1 MQKLDGF
8 TVTSLGGV
16 GEIGKNCA
24 VIDVA
29 GELFII
35 DCGLSFP
42 DVTMF
47 GVNIII
53 PDFTYIYRNQ
63 HRVKGLFLTHGH
75 EDHIGAVPYLIEGLE
90 DDLKIYGSR
99 LTLGF
104 LRNKLVEWNQ
114 LDRVEM
120 IELIPR
126 EPVRT
131 NDTSVTCYRVTHS
144 IPDAMSLVL
153 ETPFGNIV
161 HSGDYKIDLAPVDGK
176 LTDAEGLSSVGDKGV
191 KLLMCDI
198 TNVERPGRTKS
209 ESEVGPI
216 LSKIIQNA
224 PGRVF
229 ATTFA
234 SNIHRI
240 QQIMNACHE
249 RGRQV
254 AIVGRSMI
262 KNVVTAQSINYINVP
277 AGLMVDIDDIG
288 DRTPSE
294 ICVII
299 TGSQGE
305 PMAALTQ
312 ISQDRHARISIQKSD
327 TVVFS
332 ASPIPG
338 NETAIY
344 GVINDLFKL
353 GANVIFGGEWGVHA
367 SGHGSTEDIAEYL
380 SFIRPEY
387 IMPHHGQYRHLRRF
401 VRLAGDLGYSEE
413 RVILAEIGE
422 QWSFDDQGYK
432 MTDKTRAGVVYISGE
447 TSGEVGRRTIKERQE
462 LARDGTLYIST
473 ALSPDGRRR
482 LSEVV
487 VEHKGFVPESK
498 DPELY
503 AKIREVVSQGI
514 AGNRLRSREYRLQL
528 QNNIGQLAST
538 TVYNILGVR
547 PNIQVLVNYIDRDES
562 VLEQEDE

>member
-216 LSKIIQNA
+216 LSKIIHNA